1 MKLYSYFRSSASY
14 RLRIAL
20 NLKGLAYD
28 YQAVNLLAGEQRS
41 EEYLALNP
49 LGLVPSLQLHD
60 GAILIESPAVL
71 EYLEESYPQ
80 PPLLPAD
87 PLARARVRA
96 IANAIA
102 CEIQPLCNSG
112 VTEHLKAS
120 HNFGSD
126 EVFAWYNRW
135 IPRGFAA
142 VEHMLTQAGT
152 PFASGEAP
160 GMADIFLVPQ
170 VYNARRFNIDLA
182 PYPHITRIV
191 EACNQLPAFIDA
203 APERQPDAPSQAP

>member
-20 NLKGLAYD
+20 NLKGLTYD
-28 YQAVNLLAGEQRS
+28 YQAVNLLAGEQQS

-49 LGLVPSLQLHD
+49 LGLVPTLQLD
-60 GAILIESPAVL
+60 NGEILIQSSAVL

-87 PLARARVRA
+87 ALARARVRA

-102 CEIQPLCNSG
+102 CEIQPLCNIG

-120 HNFGSD
+120 FDIGSD

-135 IPRGFAA
+135 MPRGFTA
-142 VEHMLTQAGT
+142 VEHMLQEAGT
-152 PFASGEAP
+152 AFASGDAP
-160 GMADIFLVPQ
+160 GMADVFLVPQ
-170 VYNARRFNIDLA
+170 VYNARRFNIDLT
-182 PYPHITRIV
+182 PYPNITRIV
-191 EACNQLPAFIDA
+191 DACNDLPAFIDA
-203 APERQPDAPSQAP
+203 APEQQPDAPQ